1 MTWFKT
7 LRDLILPQ
15 PRSRSCLCMIV
26 SEQEGAEIWLD
37 DQKTEHLTPKAVN
50 IPKGKEVKVTIKLI
64 GHKDHVAYI
73 RSFHNLTYYHCNL
86 ERIPLRLIS
95 NEVYHSASV

>member
-1 MTWFKT
+1 MAWFKT
-7 LRDLILPQ
+7 LRELLLPQ

-37 DQKTEHLTPKAVN
+37 DKDTGLLTPKAVV
-50 IPKGKEVKVTIKLI
+50 IPKNKEIKVTVKLV
-64 GHKDHVAYI
+64 GHRDHVAYI
-73 RSFHNLTYYHCNL
+73 RSAHNLTYYHCNL

-95 NEVYHSASV
+95 NEVHHAASL